1 MKTTAVLFGAF
12 KHEFR
17 MQIRRR
23 AVWITL
29 AIFAVVTVLLILRN
43 ASAPDGSALQPQMN
57 LNQLVGH
64 WSSLVMLFTPIAI
77 GCLLADRLPRDRKT
91 RVEELFAT
99 MPGSLGARI
108 FGKYVG
114 TTVATLIPVLI
125 FYGLGIGYIL
135 YLKHDIMVLLWALA
149 YFGATMLPGVLF
161 VSGFSIACPAVIW
174 VPLYQFLYIGYWFWG
189 ALLSV
194 EGFPTLRET
203 ILNPIGVTA
212 SMAFFNPDPLGP
224 PHALAYQGV
233 QSILALIG
241 LGILAVLATWAL
253 LSWQQ
258 AHR

>member
-1 MKTTAVLFGAF
+1 MNATIVLFGAF

-23 AVWITL
+23 AVWVTL
-29 AIFAVVTVLLILRN
+29 AIFALVTIILIIRN
-43 ASAPDGSALQPQMN
+43 ANVPGGPTLQSSMN

-64 WSSLVMLFTPIAI
+64 WSGLVMLFTPIAI

-91 RVEELFAT
+91 NVEELFAT

-114 TTVATLIPVLI
+114 TTAATLVPVLI
-125 FYGLGIGYIL
+125 FYCLGIGYIM
-135 YLKHDIMVLLWALA
+135 YLKQDIMVIPWALA
-149 YFGATMLPGVLF
+149 YFIVTMLPGILF
-161 VSGFSIACPAVIW
+161 ISGFSIAGPAVIW

-189 ALLSV
+189 NLLSV

-203 ILNPIGVTA
+203 ILAPIGSSA
-212 SMAFFNPDPLGP
+212 QLAFFNPDPLGP
-224 PHALAYQGV
+224 PHVTPVQGGE
-233 QSILALIG
+233 SIVALIG
-241 LGILAVLATWAL
+241 LGILAVLAVWAL

-258 AHR
+258 THR

>member
-1 MKTTAVLFGAF
+1 MNATSVLFGAF

-29 AIFAVVTVLLILRN
+29 AIFAVVTVLLIIRN
-43 ASAPDGSALQPQMN
+43 ANEPGGAALQPQMN

-64 WSSLVMLFTPIAI
+64 WSGLVMLFTPIAI

-91 RVEELFAT
+91 KVEELFT
-99 MPGSLGARI
+99 SMPGSLGARL

-125 FYGLGIGYIL
+125 FYCLGIGYIL
-135 YLKHDIMVLLWALA
+135 YLKHDVMVLVWALT
-149 YFGATMLPGVLF
+149 YFSATMIPGILF

-189 ALLSV
+189 NILSV

-203 ILNPIGVTA
+203 ILAPIGSTA
-212 SMAFFNPDPLGP
+212 QLAFFNPDPLGP
-224 PHALAYQGV
+224 PHATPLQGV
-233 QSILALIG
+233 ESILVLIG
-241 LGILAVLATWAL
+241 LGILAVLAAWAL
-253 LSWQQ
+253 LAWQRDHQ
-258 AHR
+258 